1 MSFFLLF
8 QSHGEVFA
16 RFQDQM
22 LSKPRFLLLR
32 PSPCL
37 VTVVAVEEAPHGS
50 LTATPLQQHAS
61 TFSSSYNAY
70 EAAATGAS
78 AVVTSA
84 GATEATTSP
93 TTAAEGEAGSAHAHL
108 MVVYR
113 MDGDKSARK
122 HRRPAEWF
130 RTNSRPANR

>member
-1 MSFFLLF
+1 
-8 QSHGEVFA
+8 
-16 RFQDQM
+16 M

-50 LTATPLQQHAS
+50 LTATPLQQH
-61 TFSSSYNAY
+61 SSSGTSYNAY
-70 EAAATGAS
+70 EAGTTGAS
-78 AVVTSA
+78 ATVTAA
-84 GATEATTSP
+84 GATESITFP

-113 MDGDKSARK
+113 MDGDKTGRK

-130 RTNSRPANR
+130 RTNSRPAIG